1 MVQAVEP
8 QGTRK
13 QKRRQSNADE
23 LPQDFSGSR
32 SNEGSSNYRSA
43 NDIRNDYK
51 VESIIG
57 K

>member
-8 QGTRK
+8 QTTRK

-23 LPQDFSGSR
+23 LPQDFSGSG
-32 SNEGSSNYRSA
+32 NEDSGNYRSA